1 MEQLLHY
8 VWKHKM
14 FPLKELETTDGKH
27 VDVIDT
33 GLHNRNAGP
42 DFFNAKV
49 CIDRTL
55 WVGNVEIHDK
65 SSDWYLHGHDK
76 DSNYDNVR
84 FHLFSGVLQIYSVLQ
99 KKSLYLH
106 SISTRNAASHFS
118 SAVEQR
124 IRNAQVGSSNLPSG
138 SINLIPDKNTLP
150 ECLGT
155 LRSQDDAI
163 VP

>member
-1 MEQLLHY
+1 MPGEIIPLLHVGY
-8 VWKHKM
+8 VAA
-14 FPLKELETTDGKH
+14 PLTGEQDLPARPWHLFQDG
-27 VDVIDT
+27 DPGPASGWQ
-33 GLHNRNAGP
+33 GLY
-42 DFFNAKV
+42 
-49 CIDRTL
+49 CSI
-55 WVGNVEIHDK
+55 
-65 SSDWYLHGHDK
+65 SSQK
-76 DSNYDNVR
+76 TSRPTSNYDNVR

-99 KKSLYLH
+99 KKSLYLQ